1 MEFTVVSN
9 MPTSHRPSHWDAV
22 IEAVE
27 KLEDGESVK
36 VSSETVKLAQNR
48 LAGLRRYLVV
58 REIAMIAHKRVGKD
72 LYVFVKAESEETR
85 LNQGLDAIGYISG
98 TGERE

>member
-22 IEAVE
+22 IKAVD
-27 KLEDGESVK
+27 KLKDGESVK

-48 LAGLRRYLVV
+48 QAGLRRYLKT

-72 LYVFVKAESEETR
+72 LYVMVKAE
-85 LNQGLDAIGYISG
+85 
-98 TGERE
+98 

>member
-27 KLEDGESVK
+27 KLKDGESVRA
-36 VSSETVKLAQNR
+36 SSETVKLAQNR
-48 LAGLRRYLVV
+48 QAGLRRYLKT
-58 REIAMIAHKRVGKD
+58 REITTIAHKRVGKD
-72 LYVFVKAESEETR
+72 LYLFVKAE
-85 LNQGLDAIGYISG
+85 
-98 TGERE
+98 